1 MKNKIILFASVFDLK
16 TVDYLEKNKCP
27 MYKVASPEITDIPLI
42 EKIAKTNKPVL
53 ISTGL
58 AEKKTLS

>member
-1 MKNKIILFASVFDLK
+1 
-16 TVDYLEKNKCP
+16 

-58 AEKKTLS
+58 AEKKDIELAVKTLKKINVKEF